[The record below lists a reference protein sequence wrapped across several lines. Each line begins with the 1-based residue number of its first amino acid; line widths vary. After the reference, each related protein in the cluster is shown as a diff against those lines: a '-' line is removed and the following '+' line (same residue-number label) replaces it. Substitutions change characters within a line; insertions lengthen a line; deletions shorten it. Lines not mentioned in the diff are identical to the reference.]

1 LLDFLT
7 PIIKT
12 WRSEYGPK
20 ANCFAIQVL
29 GGSGYVNEHPV
40 EMLYRDNRLNPIH
53 EDTTGIQSLDLLAR
67 KVSESGLAG
76 YTACIEAIND
86 TIAAARGRAELGDFA
101 AELEAAVGTL
111 QEVTEFLLGS
121 MMEKNID
128 LVLANS
134 VKYLDV
140 FGNVVIA
147 WMWLKQGAVASAGR
161 EYASSVADEDFY
173 CAKLQAMRYFFRYEL
188 RKINAWATPLMTL
201 DDTTHSMQV
210 DWF

>member
-1 LLDFLT
+1 
-7 PIIKT
+7 
-12 WRSEYGPK
+12 
-20 ANCFAIQVL
+20 
-29 GGSGYVNEHPV
+29 
-40 EMLYRDNRLNPIH
+40 MLYRDNRLNPIH
-53 EDTTGIQSLDLLAR
+53 EDTTGIQSLDLFAR
-67 KVSESGLAG
+67 KVSENGLAG

-86 TIAAARGRAELGDFA
+86 TIAAARGRAKLGDFA

-147 WMWLKQGAVASAGR
+147 WMWLKQGVLASAGR

-173 CAKLQAMRYFFRYEL
+173 CGKLQAMRYSFRYEL